1 MHAAHRGNVTAM
13 KTLYTS
19 VAMAEGGRTGR
30 ARTLNGTLDVNLERP
45 VETGGSGEGTNPEE
59 LFAAGY
65 AACFHSAMQLV
76 ARGTGQDVAD
86 SSVTAEVSLVQ
97 EDAGS
102 YGLAVRLIAT
112 APKLDRAQLEDLLAQ
127 THEVCPYS
135 RATRG
140 HIDVELVVE

>member
-1 MHAAHRGNVTAM
+1 M

-45 VETGGSGEGTNPEE
+45 REVGGSGEGTNPEE

-65 AACFHSAMQLV
+65 AACFHSAMQIV
-76 ARGTGQDVAD
+76 ARREELDVTD
-86 SSVTAEVSLVQ
+86 SSVTAEVSLTQ
-97 EDAGS
+97 DESGAFD
-102 YGLAVRLIAT
+102 LAVRLIAS
-112 APKLDRAQLEDLLAQ
+112 APQLQAEELERLLAA
-127 THEVCPYS
+127 THELCPYS

-140 HIDVELVVE
+140 NVAVELSSE